1 MLAARAWP
9 ALTPVNDEET
19 PCRDHATETLD
30 LGADQETETMR
41 RVYDGYDDDRLTSD
55 GGS

>member
-41 RVYDGYDDDRLTSD
+41 RVYHGDDDDRPTSD